1 MKLSKALKNFNKN
14 NLDMQVLSMK
24 PNDIENSY
32 GRLII
37 KNGKLRKIVE
47 KVELNSKQKN
57 IDICNSG

>member
-1 MKLSKALKNFNKN
+1 
-14 NLDMQVLSMK
+14 MK

-37 KNGKLRKIVE
+37 KNWKVKKIVE

-57 IDICNSG
+57 IDICNSGIMLVKTKHLIDKLKRNKK

>member
-1 MKLSKALKNFNKN
+1 
-14 NLDMQVLSMK
+14 MK

-57 IDICNSG
+57 IDICNSGIMFLKN

>member
-1 MKLSKALKNFNKN
+1 
-14 NLDMQVLSMK
+14 MK

-47 KVELNSKQKN
+47 KVELNSKQKK
-57 IDICNSG
+57 IDICNSGIMFLKTKYLYDKLKKN